1 MASNNAMSKK
11 KRVLIFFRREP
22 HLTTIRDKVIAK
34 AYQLVGYKVCVK
46 KLDADRANDD
56 YRWKWFD
63 EFEDYPAPELME
75 NGG

>member
-1 MASNNAMSKK
+1 MSKK

-34 AYQLVGYKVCVK
+34 AYQTFGCKVCVK

-56 YRWKWFD
+56 YMWKWFD
-63 EFEDYPAPELME
+63 EFEDYPAPELY
-75 NGG
+75 